1 MQGGYLEVS
10 QAEQEAT
17 STDKP
22 ISNHPKIISE
32 KGYRCVCLNARS
44 IVNKKNE
51 LNIMVEDID
60 PHIIGITES
69 WANIDITD
77 AELGL
82 TGYVMFRKD
91 RIGRRG
97 GGVILYVKES
107 IQAYEIKL
115 EREADCD
122 EAVWC
127 KIVSGNSKLT
137 IGLVYRSPNINEEDN
152 TKIKN
157 AIKEVSKGECIIMG
171 DFNHGHIQWN
181 SLESTGIEDQQFL
194 CLIQDSFLTQHVLEP
209 TRGENVLDIVL
220 SSQQELVDNV
230 KIFEPL
236 GNSDHNQIHFDINV
250 KSESKNKKTYKR
262 NFHKGNYKD
271 MRKYLAQLDWNN
283 MLMDK
288 TAIECWN
295 ILKYEIE
302 SIIDK
307 FVPFRKQGKRCRKK
321 HLSKEAIRKIMLKQ
335 TMWRVYRRTRKEED
349 YAKYKE
355 ALNAAT
361 TEIRQSKRS
370 YEQKL
375 ACNIKTDSKSFYAY
389 VRSKQNVQDKV
400 GPLEDSAGNI
410 ISQGFLMAEDLNG
423 YFSSV
428 FTKEDISSLPVA
440 DAKFQGAKSDYLGPL
455 VVTPELVARKIKAM
469 KDNKSPGVDGIPPK
483 LLMET
488 VDQISIPLARVFNL
502 SLKEGVV
509 PFEWKEANIIPLF
522 KKGSRN
528 KSENYRPVS
537 LTSVICKLLERL
549 IKDHMVDFLVKHKL
563 LNSSQH
569 GFLKARSC
577 LTNILC
583 FLEEITKWI
592 DMGSPVDI
600 IYLDFQKAFDK
611 VPHQRLL
618 LKLKAHGIGDSITD
632 WIEQWL
638 TDRRQR
644 VVVDG
649 EVSNWK
655 SVLSGVP
662 QGSVLGP
669 ILFLIYINDLDDS
682 ITSNVLKFADDTK
695 LFRKVNTDGDKQ
707 HLQNDLDRLVK
718 WSEKWQMLFN
728 FGKCKCLHTGHRNL
742 NVNYKMGATVL
753 GTTVK
758 EKDLGVTISADMK
771 VSEQCGIAASKGNQI
786 LGLIRRNITYKGKK
800 LIIPLYK
807 AIVRPHLEYCIQA
820 WRPYRKK
827 DIDTLERIQR
837 RATKMIPEL
846 RDLSYEER
854 LKECGLTTLE
864 TRRLRGDQIEVFK
877 ILNGYENIDRNMF
890 FSLKKDSRTRGHQV
904 KLVKDQCRLD
914 IRKHSFSQRTI
925 NEWNKLS
932 TDCVT
937 ASSVNMFKN
946 KVDTYIRRAGY
957 K

>member
-1 MQGGYLEVS
+1 
-10 QAEQEAT
+10 
-17 STDKP
+17 
-22 ISNHPKIISE
+22 
-32 KGYRCVCLNARS
+32 
-44 IVNKKNE
+44 
-51 LNIMVEDID
+51 
-60 PHIIGITES
+60 
-69 WANIDITD
+69 
-77 AELGL
+77 
-82 TGYVMFRKD
+82 
-91 RIGRRG
+91 
-97 GGVILYVKES
+97 
-107 IQAYEIKL
+107 
-115 EREADCD
+115 
-122 EAVWC
+122 
-127 KIVSGNSKLT
+127 
-137 IGLVYRSPNINEEDN
+137 
-152 TKIKN
+152 
-157 AIKEVSKGECIIMG
+157 
-171 DFNHGHIQWN
+171 
-181 SLESTGIEDQQFL
+181 
-194 CLIQDSFLTQHVLEP
+194 
-209 TRGENVLDIVL
+209 
-220 SSQQELVDNV
+220 
-230 KIFEPL
+230 
-236 GNSDHNQIHFDINV
+236 
-250 KSESKNKKTYKR
+250 
-262 NFHKGNYKD
+262 
-271 MRKYLAQLDWNN
+271 
-283 MLMDK
+283 MLMNK

-307 FVPFRKQGKRCRKK
+307 FVPFQKQGKRCRKK

-375 ACNIKTDSKSFYAY
+375 ACNIKNDSKSFYAY
-389 VRSKQNVQDKV
+389 VRNKQNVQDNV

-455 VVTPELVARKIKAM
+455 VVTPELVAKKIKAM

-488 VDQISIPLARVFNL
+488 VEQISIPLARVFNL

-537 LTSVICKLLERL
+537 FTSVICKLLERL

-577 LTNILC
+577 LTNMLC

-592 DMGSPVDI
+592 DVGSPVAI
-600 IYLDFQKAFDK
+600 IYLDFQIAFDK

-649 EVSNWK
+649 EVSNGK

-707 HLQNDLDRLVK
+707 QLQNDLDRLVK

-728 FGKCKCLHTGHRNL
+728 FGKCKCLHTGHGNL
-742 NVNYKMGATVL
+742 NVNYKMGDTVL

-854 LKECGLTTLE
+854 LKECGLTTLQ

-890 FSLKKDSRTRGHQV
+890 FSLKKDSRTRGHEV

-946 KVDTYIRRAGY
+946 KVDTYLMRAGY
-957 K
+957 RCR

>member
-1 MQGGYLEVS
+1 M
-10 QAEQEAT
+10 
-17 STDKP
+17 
-22 ISNHPKIISE
+22 
-32 KGYRCVCLNARS
+32 C
-44 IVNKKNE
+44 
-51 LNIMVEDID
+51 
-60 PHIIGITES
+60 
-69 WANIDITD
+69 
-77 AELGL
+77 
-82 TGYVMFRKD
+82 
-91 RIGRRG
+91 
-97 GGVILYVKES
+97 
-107 IQAYEIKL
+107 
-115 EREADCD
+115 
-122 EAVWC
+122 
-127 KIVSGNSKLT
+127 
-137 IGLVYRSPNINEEDN
+137 N
-152 TKIKN
+152 TKI
-157 AIKEVSKGECIIMG
+157 
-171 DFNHGHIQWN
+171 HHIY
-181 SLESTGIEDQQFL
+181 
-194 CLIQDSFLTQHVLEP
+194 
-209 TRGENVLDIVL
+209 
-220 SSQQELVDNV
+220 
-230 KIFEPL
+230 
-236 GNSDHNQIHFDINV
+236 
-250 KSESKNKKTYKR
+250 SKNKITYKR

-271 MRKYLAQLDWNN
+271 MRKYLAKLDWNN
-283 MLMDK
+283 MLMNK

-295 ILKYEIE
+295 ILKYEIA

-307 FVPFRKQGKRCRKK
+307 CVPFQKQGKRCRKK

-375 ACNIKTDSKSFYAY
+375 ACNIKNDSKSFYAY

-440 DAKFQGAKSDYLGPL
+440 DAKFQGAKSEYLGPL
-455 VVTPELVARKIKAM
+455 VVTPELVAKKIRAM

-577 LTNILC
+577 LTNMLC

-592 DMGSPVDI
+592 DVGSPVDI

-632 WIEQWL
+632 WMEQWL

-728 FGKCKCLHTGHRNL
+728 FGKCKCLHTGHGNL
-742 NVNYKMGATVL
+742 NVNYKMGDTVL

-877 ILNGYENIDRNMF
+877 ILNGYEIIDRNMF
-890 FSLKKDSRTRGHQV
+890 FSLKKDSRTRGHEV

>member
-1 MQGGYLEVS
+1 
-10 QAEQEAT
+10 
-17 STDKP
+17 
-22 ISNHPKIISE
+22 
-32 KGYRCVCLNARS
+32 
-44 IVNKKNE
+44 
-51 LNIMVEDID
+51 
-60 PHIIGITES
+60 
-69 WANIDITD
+69 
-77 AELGL
+77 
-82 TGYVMFRKD
+82 
-91 RIGRRG
+91 
-97 GGVILYVKES
+97 
-107 IQAYEIKL
+107 
-115 EREADCD
+115 
-122 EAVWC
+122 
-127 KIVSGNSKLT
+127 
-137 IGLVYRSPNINEEDN
+137 
-152 TKIKN
+152 
-157 AIKEVSKGECIIMG
+157 
-171 DFNHGHIQWN
+171 
-181 SLESTGIEDQQFL
+181 
-194 CLIQDSFLTQHVLEP
+194 
-209 TRGENVLDIVL
+209 
-220 SSQQELVDNV
+220 
-230 KIFEPL
+230 
-236 GNSDHNQIHFDINV
+236 
-250 KSESKNKKTYKR
+250 
-262 NFHKGNYKD
+262 
-271 MRKYLAQLDWNN
+271 
-283 MLMDK
+283 
-288 TAIECWN
+288 
-295 ILKYEIE
+295 
-302 SIIDK
+302 
-307 FVPFRKQGKRCRKK
+307 
-321 HLSKEAIRKIMLKQ
+321 
-335 TMWRVYRRTRKEED
+335 
-349 YAKYKE
+349 
-355 ALNAAT
+355 
-361 TEIRQSKRS
+361 
-370 YEQKL
+370 
-375 ACNIKTDSKSFYAY
+375 
-389 VRSKQNVQDKV
+389 
-400 GPLEDSAGNI
+400 
-410 ISQGFLMAEDLNG
+410 MAEDLNG

-455 VVTPELVARKIKAM
+455 VVTPELVAKKIKAM

-488 VDQISIPLARVFNL
+488 VEQISIPLARVFNL

-537 LTSVICKLLERL
+537 LTSMICKLLERL

-577 LTNILC
+577 LTNMLC

-592 DMGSPVDI
+592 DVGSPVDI
-600 IYLDFQKAFDK
+600 IYLNFQKAFDK

-618 LKLKAHGIGDSITD
+618 LILRAHSIGDSITD

-638 TDRRQR
+638 ADRTQR

-649 EVSNWK
+649 EVTNWK

-682 ITSNVLKFADDTK
+682 ITRNVLKFADDTK

-718 WSEKWQMLFN
+718 WPEKWQMLLN
-728 FGKCKCLHTGHRNL
+728 FGKCKCLHTEHGNL
-742 NVNYKMGATVL
+742 NVNYKMGDTVL

-758 EKDLGVTISADMK
+758 EKDLGVTMSADMK

-890 FSLKKDSRTRGHQV
+890 FSLKKDSRNRGHEV

-914 IRKHSFSQRTI
+914 IRKHSFSQWTI

-946 KVDTYIRRAGY
+946 KVDTYLRRAGY

>member
-1 MQGGYLEVS
+1 MFVCMFVCVFVCVFVCY
-10 QAEQEAT
+10 AT
-17 STDKP
+17 P
-22 ISNHPKIISE
+22 P
-32 KGYRCVCLNARS
+32 RC
-44 IVNKKNE
+44 
-51 LNIMVEDID
+51 
-60 PHIIGITES
+60 
-69 WANIDITD
+69 
-77 AELGL
+77 
-82 TGYVMFRKD
+82 F
-91 RIGRRG
+91 
-97 GGVILYVKES
+97 
-107 IQAYEIKL
+107 
-115 EREADCD
+115 
-122 EAVWC
+122 
-127 KIVSGNSKLT
+127 
-137 IGLVYRSPNINEEDN
+137 
-152 TKIKN
+152 
-157 AIKEVSKGECIIMG
+157 
-171 DFNHGHIQWN
+171 
-181 SLESTGIEDQQFL
+181 
-194 CLIQDSFLTQHVLEP
+194 
-209 TRGENVLDIVL
+209 
-220 SSQQELVDNV
+220 
-230 KIFEPL
+230 
-236 GNSDHNQIHFDINV
+236 
-250 KSESKNKKTYKR
+250 
-262 NFHKGNYKD
+262 
-271 MRKYLAQLDWNN
+271 
-283 MLMDK
+283 
-288 TAIECWN
+288 
-295 ILKYEIE
+295 
-302 SIIDK
+302 
-307 FVPFRKQGKRCRKK
+307 
-321 HLSKEAIRKIMLKQ
+321 
-335 TMWRVYRRTRKEED
+335 
-349 YAKYKE
+349 
-355 ALNAAT
+355 
-361 TEIRQSKRS
+361 
-370 YEQKL
+370 
-375 ACNIKTDSKSFYAY
+375 AY

-455 VVTPELVARKIKAM
+455 VVTPELVTKKIKAM

-488 VDQISIPLARVFNL
+488 VEQISIPLARVFNL

-537 LTSVICKLLERL
+537 LTSVICKLLDRL

-577 LTNILC
+577 LTNMLC

-592 DMGSPVDI
+592 DVGSPVDI

-718 WSEKWQMLFN
+718 WSEKWQTLFN
-728 FGKCKCLHTGHRNL
+728 FGKCKCLHTGHGNL
-742 NVNYKMGATVL
+742 NVNYKMGDTVL
-753 GTTVK
+753 GTT
-758 EKDLGVTISADMK
+758 
-771 VSEQCGIAASKGNQI
+771 
-786 LGLIRRNITYKGKK
+786 
-800 LIIPLYK
+800 LYK

-827 DIDTLERIQR
+827 DIDMLERIQR
-837 RATKMIPEL
+837 RATKIIPEL

-854 LKECGLTTLE
+854 LKECSLTTLE
-864 TRRLRGDQIEVFK
+864 TRRLRDQIEVFK

-890 FSLKKDSRTRGHQV
+890 FAPKKNSRTRGHEE

-946 KVDTYIRRAGY
+946 KVDTYLRTQMLYPR
-957 K
+957 